1 MGKINYSDEEEGNTI
16 KSSGTIASGSAYEP
30 LQVDKVANHSY
41 SQYNFGQATE
51 GRHSHTSAPYEPLQ
65 VDKVAHHS
73 YSKCT
78 FGKETEGGQDSGYAP
93 LDITKRP
100 NTVPKAGQT
109 PGEKNGSDNSQGMY
123 NHEYAVLEEATSG
136 KAELPESKK
145 GQGAVTGGN
154 STGYANIGF
163 ALGEGSQKVVFKGK
177 KEQQVTKKVLKGKS
191 QELPPTMTKPSKP
204 KIPPGSKPA
213 AVTKVNVP
221 VPPPPPAIGPAQAPL
236 QSVAKPPP
244 KATAQD
250 SKKMESSKPT
260 AEDKSVKKPILPK
273 QVTASAAPP
282 LVAKKTPAQGGGS
295 PSTGKLS
302 VAELAKRLE
311 KKM

>member
-1 MGKINYSDEEEGNTI
+1 MGKINYIGEEEGNII

-41 SQYNFGQATE
+41 SQYSFGQATE
-51 GRHSHTSAPYEPLQ
+51 GRHSHTAAPYEPLQ
-65 VDKVAHHS
+65 VDQVAHHS

-78 FGKETEGGQDSGYAP
+78 FGKETEGEQDSGYAL
-93 LDITKRP
+93 LDITKQP
-100 NTVPKAGQT
+100 NTVTKAGQT
-109 PGEKNGSDNSQGMY
+109 PGEKNGSDNSQGMHD
-123 NHEYAVLEEATSG
+123 HEYAVG

-145 GQGAVTGGN
+145 GQGAATGGK
-154 STGYANIGF
+154 STGYVNIGF
-163 ALGEGSQKVVFKGK
+163 ALGEGSHKVVSKGK
-177 KEQQVTKKVLKGKS
+177 KEKQVTKKVLKGKS
-191 QELPPTMTKPSKP
+191 QELPPTMAKPNKP
-204 KIPPGSKPA
+204 KIQPGSKPA
-213 AVTKVNVP
+213 AAAKVNGP
-221 VPPPPPAIGPAQAPL
+221 VPPPPPAIGPAQAPP

-250 SKKMESSKPT
+250 SKKIESSKPT

-282 LVAKKTPAQGGGS
+282 LVAKKTTAQGGGS